1 VPALPT
7 RASRTSRS
15 TATTKVGEAEIRFN
29 SGLGGPGSELARLAA
44 LRWLQL
50 VAEESGQLGRS
61 QFEQSVGD
69 VRVRLDLDTRL
80 RRPGRELEL
89 VQVRSSL
96 AFLRDS
102 HRRHVETG
110 GSACECRK
118 VTLLLR
124 FANGDQAE
132 LTNADGRTLVQRL
145 WRMGVGRAS
154 RDGLSLSVAISDA
167 FVDDF
172 TVDVEEGDLAA
183 LKQVLFGLGATMQL
197 TPGLGALRVLIDR
210 KPT

>member
-1 VPALPT
+1 
-7 RASRTSRS
+7 
-15 TATTKVGEAEIRFN
+15 
-29 SGLGGPGSELARLAA
+29 
-44 LRWLQL
+44 
-50 VAEESGQLGRS
+50 
-61 QFEQSVGD
+61 VGD
-69 VRVRLDLDTRL
+69 VRVRLDLETRL